1 MSPTR
6 RMAMAMQ
13 VHWTVFHTLG
23 ARARSRSALPIGTP
37 IPHPPIHL
45 SLLTCS
51 LVGVFLL
58 PSISHAQFTP
68 GRLAI
73 LMMPFTWNG
82 TSFVSAPPAAN

>member
-1 MSPTR
+1 M
-6 RMAMAMQ
+6 
-13 VHWTVFHTLG
+13 
-23 ARARSRSALPIGTP
+23 
-37 IPHPPIHL
+37 PHPPIHL

>member
-1 MSPTR
+1 MSPTG

-13 VHWTVFHTLG
+13 AHWTVFHTLG
-23 ARARSRSALPIGTP
+23 TRARSRSALPIRTP
-37 IPHPPIHL
+37 MPHPPIRL

-58 PSISHAQFTP
+58 PSIPHAQFTP
-68 GRLAI
+68 VRLAI

-82 TSFVSAPPAAN
+82 TSFVSPPPAAN